1 MKKLGVLLFLV
12 AGLMTMGCS
21 EDTQEPY
28 EALCESVSSCVDDVN
43 STAYTLVHEYGVSE
57 LPTIENISFTFPNYK
72 LTFEN
77 KKQCLEEF
85 SQYQHS
91 VSPCEKELND
101 YYDCISNLKC
111 DKMIEAFFTESN
123 GICSNLLE
131 RAVNCIDGISQK

>member
-1 MKKLGVLLFLV
+1 MCG
-12 AGLMTMGCS
+12 S
-21 EDTQEPY
+21 I
-28 EALCESVSSCVDDVN
+28 SSCVDEIN
-43 STAYTLVHEYGVSE
+43 TLAIQYGYGEV
-57 LPTIENISFTFPNYK
+57 PTIDSINFTFPNYK

-77 KKQCLEEF
+77 KKQCIDEF

-101 YYDCISNLKC
+101 YYDCMSNLKC

-131 RAVNCIDGISQK
+131 RAVNCVDGIAQK